1 MNEEIKKTLT
11 ENNYVI
17 SQEQYHE
24 LFNPL
29 TNPDVV
35 YVKYQAHINK
45 FNVAMSNHDFF
56 EFKVENKSKIK
67 KLRD

>member
-24 LFNPL
+24 LFNP
-29 TNPDVV
+29 
-35 YVKYQAHINK
+35 
-45 FNVAMSNHDFF
+45 AMSNHDFF